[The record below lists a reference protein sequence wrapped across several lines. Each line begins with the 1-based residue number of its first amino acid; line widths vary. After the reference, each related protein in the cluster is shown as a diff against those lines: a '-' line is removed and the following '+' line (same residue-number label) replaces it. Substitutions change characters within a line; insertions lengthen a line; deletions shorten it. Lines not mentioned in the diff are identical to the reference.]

1 MLHPPT
7 RRRIALVGTGHR
19 GTGMWGKEL
28 LAGWREHVEIVALCD
43 LNPLRAEH
51 AARLIGTNAP
61 VFTDVD
67 AMLAQMKP
75 DCVIVCTRDD
85 THDAIIIKSLEAGA
99 DVVTEKPMTTT
110 AAKCAAILAAEKRT
124 GKHVDVTFNYRFAP
138 TARRIKELLDAGT
151 IGEVTQVDFHWY
163 LDTRHGADYFRRWHA
178 QAGHSGSLF
187 VHKATHHFDL
197 MNWYLGTQPVE
208 VFAKGS
214 LRHYGR
220 NGPFRGERCSNCV
233 HAAECPFYFDYKAD
247 PWLKELYDLPGAIDG
262 YARDGCVFAENIDIY
277 DTMAA
282 IVTYA
287 TGAILSYSLNACMP
301 VEGHHIAFNGRKG
314 RIELR
319 QYEKQAF
326 DTPPYDEILVM
337 PNFGGVERIRVE
349 HAGGG
354 HFGGDD
360 RLRNLLFKPGE
371 SDPLGQRAGTKAG
384 ALSMLTGV
392 AALESV
398 RRGRAVTIAEL
409 GVVV

>member
-1 MLHPPT
+1 MSHPPA

-28 LAGWREHVEIVALCD
+28 MAGWREHVEIVALCD
-43 LNPLRAEH
+43 LNSLRAEN
-51 AARLIGTNAP
+51 ARRLIGTNAP
-61 VFTDVD
+61 IFTDVD
-67 AMLAQMKP
+67 AMLAQMQP
-75 DCVIVCTRDD
+75 DTVIVCTRDD
-85 THDAIIIKSLEAGA
+85 THDEIIIKALEAGA
-99 DVVTEKPMTTT
+99 NVVSEKPMTTT

-124 GKHVDVTFNYRFAP
+124 GKRVDVTFNYRFAP

-178 QAGHSGSLF
+178 RAEYSGSLF

-197 MNWYLGTQPVE
+197 VNWYLGTEPVE
-208 VFAKGS
+208 VFARGS
-214 LRHYGR
+214 LRNYGR
-220 NGPFRGERCSNCV
+220 NGPFRGKRCSDCA
-233 HAAECPFYFDYKAD
+233 HTAECSYFFDYKAD
-247 PWLKELYDLPGAIDG
+247 PWLKELYDAPGGVDG
-262 YARDGCVFAENIDIY
+262 YARDGCVFDEKINIY

-282 IVTYA
+282 TVTYA
-287 TGAILSYSLNACMP
+287 SGALLSYSLNAYLP
-301 VEGHHIAFNGRKG
+301 IEGHHIAFNGKKG

-319 QYEKQAF
+319 QYEAQAF
-326 DTPPYDEILVM
+326 DTPPYDEIVIM
-337 PNFGGVERIRVE
+337 HNFGPVERIRVE

-360 RLRNLLFKPGE
+360 RLRNLLFKPGQ
-371 SDPLGQRAGTKAG
+371 SDPLGQRAGTRAG

-398 RRGRAVTIAEL
+398 RQGRAVTIAEL
-409 GVVV
+409 GVTV